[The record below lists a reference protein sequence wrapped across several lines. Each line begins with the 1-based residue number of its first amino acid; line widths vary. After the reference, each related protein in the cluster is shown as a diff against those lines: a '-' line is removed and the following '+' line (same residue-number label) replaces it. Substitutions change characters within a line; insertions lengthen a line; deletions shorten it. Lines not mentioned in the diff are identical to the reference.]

1 MLSRMLLFVTIVVA
15 ASCMTPGSF
24 RGIERG
30 ENHVGQAFQ
39 RSGDGPLRFGLGSR
53 VL

>member
-1 MLSRMLLFVTIVVA
+1 MLFVTIACRA

-30 ENHVGQAFQ
+30 DNHVGQAFQ
-39 RSGDGPLRFGLGSR
+39 RGGDGPLRFGLGLR